1 MMCDDES
8 VDAFY
13 RRFTSQVNSP
23 VDRPEVMLIDLRS
36 VTEADT
42 KLVGCLVAMLS
53 QARTRRIRLVFMLSE
68 AVARWLR
75 VHRLHA
81 LFVESAHSVVRP

>member
-1 MMCDDES
+1 MCDGES

-13 RRFTSQVNSP
+13 RRFTSQVNSL

-42 KLVGCLVAMLS
+42 KLVGCLVAMLC
-53 QARTRRIRLVFMLSE
+53 QARARRIRLVFVLSE
-68 AVARWLR
+68 AVARWSQ
-75 VHRLHA
+75 VHRLDA
-81 LFVESAHSVVRP
+81 LFVESAHSVAGC